1 VKVISSTVN
10 GFVVFIIIYAAY
22 VMYEVKYSSQ
32 MSYVSN
38 YLYSVRLEGLLDDAE
53 CDLLAIAKFL
63 VSSFLQKF
71 TGCCLHNGVAYILG
85 CLQLWTKQEGIAYSM
100 FCSWENTTVSSMC

>member
-1 VKVISSTVN
+1 MHVCCCYSINCIVLYCNVYEGPVKVISSTVN

-38 YLYSVRLEGLLDDAE
+38 YLYSFIRTLR
-53 CDLLAIAKFL
+53 
-63 VSSFLQKF
+63 
-71 TGCCLHNGVAYILG
+71 
-85 CLQLWTKQEGIAYSM
+85 
-100 FCSWENTTVSSMC
+100 

>member
-38 YLYSVRLEGLLDDAE
+38 YLYSFIRTLR
-53 CDLLAIAKFL
+53 
-63 VSSFLQKF
+63 
-71 TGCCLHNGVAYILG
+71 
-85 CLQLWTKQEGIAYSM
+85 
-100 FCSWENTTVSSMC
+100 